1 MKKTI
6 TLVAEKGHA
15 LTDGNGDYC
24 RAITYPESEA
34 LTYYEVEMSDEE
46 YQAKRDEKEAQEP
59 NNGNT

>member
-24 RAITYPESEA
+24 RAVTYPEA
-34 LTYYEVEMSDEE
+34 APLNYYEVAMSDEQ
-46 YQAKRDEKEAQEP
+46 YQAIIAEKQKQNEQI
-59 NNGNT
+59 